1 MSLINQH
8 NASEYLTLYMD
19 GELDSSLISEFEN
32 ELASNLELQS
42 EYKELLA
49 IRGAIQSNVKR
60 LIPPYESTTAI
71 FESLGLSYTTSLTS
85 TTTIA
90 TSVWQQLLIPIVAS
104 FSAALVTIGAFVGI
118 DIDNHKPTTNS
129 MVNSILSVERAIE
142 SISENNSIN
151 NNSNSTNITTTSKND
166 LSINKPTSTIKVN
179 SINKSTN
186 IITRSKSSN
195 YNLKFN
201 NNNIVIEDKSQEGEF
216 IPLRT
221 KSKYENIEFFGLNN
235 SNIIAKFIPMFNIG
249 QESKFNYSY
258 NKQNFERFGSDFNR
272 NSIILSLNQSGARIS
287 YDRIII
293 GESAI
298 TDIIT
303 GFSINAGTNLF
314 NRTFALNNLYAS
326 GDLKLINLQISNL
339 AQITPIVGAGYDI
352 TAKSLFFRVGGEI
365 DLPSISNFNIALRTE
380 YNSLI
385 GNTSIYNQSNNFN
398 ILFLIKY
405 NF

>member
-19 GELDSSLISEFEN
+19 GELDSSLIAEFEN

-90 TSVWQQLLIPIVAS
+90 TSLWQQLLIPIVAS

-118 DIDNHKPTTNS
+118 DIDNNKPVTNS
-129 MVNSILSVERAIE
+129 IVNSNSSVERVVP
-142 SISENNSIN
+142 SISENKLVN
-151 NNSNSTNITTTSKND
+151 NNSNSTNIAVSSNND
-166 LSINKPTSTIKVN
+166 IASNKPTSTIKVN
-179 SINKSTN
+179 PNSKSTN
-186 IITRSKSSN
+186 IIPSRKSSN
-195 YNLKFN
+195 YNLKLSN
-201 NNNIVIEDKSQEGEF
+201 NNLVIEDKSQEGEF

-235 SNIIAKFIPMFNIG
+235 SNILAKLIPMFNIG

-272 NSIILSLNQSGARIS
+272 NAIILSLNQSGARIS

-298 TDIIT
+298 TNIIT

-314 NRTFALNNLYAS
+314 NKTFELNNYYVS
-326 GDLKLINLQISNL
+326 GDIKLINLQISNI
-339 AQITPIVGAGYDI
+339 AQFTPIIGAGYDI
-352 TAKSLFFRVGGEI
+352 SAKSPLFRVGGEI
-365 DLPSISNFNIALRTE
+365 DLPSISNFNLAIRTE
-380 YNSLI
+380 YNSLF
-385 GNTSIYNQSNNFN
+385 GNTNAYIQNNNFN
-398 ILFLIKY
+398 TLLLIKC